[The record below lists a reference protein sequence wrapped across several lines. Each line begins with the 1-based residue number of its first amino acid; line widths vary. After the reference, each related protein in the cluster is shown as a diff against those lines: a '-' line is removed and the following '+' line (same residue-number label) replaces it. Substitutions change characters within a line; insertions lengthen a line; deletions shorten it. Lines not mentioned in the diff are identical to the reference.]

1 MSAHAVTVVLR
12 DESVPVDAVV
22 KALAG
27 AGFTSGAPV
36 RKDGAAK

>member
-1 MSAHAVTVVLR
+1 MGNHTIAVEVR
-12 DESVPVDAVV
+12 DESVPIDGVV

-36 RKDGAAK
+36 RNDGAAK